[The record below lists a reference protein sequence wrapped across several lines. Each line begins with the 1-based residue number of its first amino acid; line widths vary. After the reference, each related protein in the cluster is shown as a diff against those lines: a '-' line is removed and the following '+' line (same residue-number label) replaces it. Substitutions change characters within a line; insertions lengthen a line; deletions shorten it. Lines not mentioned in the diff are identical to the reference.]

1 MARVRNF
8 QKEYR
13 EYHAKPEQV
22 KRRAAR
28 NAARAEMSKSGRV
41 KKGDGKDVDHK
52 DYNPLNN
59 SKKNLRVMSSSANK
73 SRQPKRK

>member
-1 MARVRNF
+1 MARVRNYK
-8 QKEYR
+8 KEY
-13 EYHAKPEQV
+13 EDFHSKPEQV

-28 NAARAEMSKSGRV
+28 NSARADMAKSGRV

-59 SKKNLRVMSSSANK
+59 NKKNLRVMPSSTNK

>member
-1 MARVRNF
+1 MARVRNYK
-8 QKEYR
+8 KEY
-13 EYHAKPEQV
+13 EQYHSKPEQV

-28 NAARAEMSKSGRV
+28 NSARADMAKSGRV

-59 SKKNLRVMSSSANK
+59 SKKNLRVMSSSTNK
-73 SRQPKRK
+73 SRQPKIK

>member
-1 MARVRNF
+1 MTRVRDYK
-8 QKEYR
+8 KEY
-13 EYHAKPEQV
+13 EQYHAKPEQV

-28 NAARAEMSKSGRV
+28 NSARADMAKSGRV

-59 SKKNLRVMSSSANK
+59 SKKNLRVMSSSTNK